1 MVIVNA
7 EEEDSVND
15 VTGVVWDIDEQ
26 EDVEEEAAM
35 ELVTCIEVSGGGAG
49 GCNCTTVGMLWVKDF
64 VVAPTIFGIIFSLV
78 SLALGNGKFVC
89 DVIVLVSDS
98 CVVTVGF

>member
-1 MVIVNA
+1 M
-7 EEEDSVND
+7 
-15 VTGVVWDIDEQ
+15 WDIDEQ

-98 CVVTVGF
+98 CVVTVVF